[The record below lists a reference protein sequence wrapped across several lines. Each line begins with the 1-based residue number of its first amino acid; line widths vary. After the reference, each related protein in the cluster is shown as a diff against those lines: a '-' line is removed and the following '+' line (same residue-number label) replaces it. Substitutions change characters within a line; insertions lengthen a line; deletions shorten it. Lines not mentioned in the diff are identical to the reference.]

1 MRLRETRYSSTL
13 LVEMQ
18 NDTTSMKGNLV
29 MSSKIHMHLLP
40 DPAVPLLDFYCKN
53 ILAKNMK
60 RHMYGGTICN
70 SKRVETAQMF
80 SNGEPNKVG

>member
-1 MRLRETRYSSTL
+1 
-13 LVEMQ
+13 
-18 NDTTSMKGNLV
+18 

-40 DPAVPLLDFYCKN
+40 NPAVPLLDFYCKN

-80 SNGEPNKVG
+80 SNGELNERVINKMDYLCSYKTRSEE